1 MYYNTLK
8 NTTELSVV
16 YFEMNSRQIERYLIM
31 MSDIVECFY
40 VYSEFR
46 SYLFIG
52 HVYKQTKVLMI
63 DFVSILEMMFISI
76 TA

>member
-1 MYYNTLK
+1 
-8 NTTELSVV
+8 
-16 YFEMNSRQIERYLIM
+16 MNSRQFERYLIM

-63 DFVSILEMMFISI
+63 DFVSILEMMLILIHHDPRMSVDLEYNLLDFRK
-76 TA
+76 